1 MIGSASAR
9 LEVDL
14 EGQCSRVGHDAAK
27 QIAYGSEVVL
37 AVGEHGLGQR
47 EPTELV
53 VVRGSDGVIVGNGKI
68 WRSSRLDH
76 CHWCVPCRE
85 SSRSVELGN
94 GHAALANEQMRDLTC
109 RRIQCDE
116 FGRSKD
122 LRPRKSH
129 CQVRKSQVAGHYRCA
144 LSLVFKLSWLLIG
157 RQLFIP
163 H

>member
-1 MIGSASAR
+1 MTGSASAR

-76 CHWCVPCRE
+76 CHRCVSLSGIIPKRRARERLRRARQRANAGPNSSSHSARRNLVVRKICVPDKAIAKHE
-85 SSRSVELGN
+85 SLKLLDTTGARYRS
-94 GHAALANEQMRDLTC
+94 
-109 RRIQCDE
+109 
-116 FGRSKD
+116 S
-122 LRPRKSH
+122 
-129 CQVRKSQVAGHYRCA
+129 
-144 LSLVFKLSWLLIG
+144 LSLVDYLIG
-157 RQLFIP
+157 LQ
-163 H
+163 